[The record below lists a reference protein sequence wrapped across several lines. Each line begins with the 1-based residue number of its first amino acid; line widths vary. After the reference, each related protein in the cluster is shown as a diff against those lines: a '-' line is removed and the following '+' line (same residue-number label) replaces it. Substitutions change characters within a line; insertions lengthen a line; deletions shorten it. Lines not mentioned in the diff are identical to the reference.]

1 MTIKEVEKELDIP
14 RATVRFYEKEGLLRP
29 QRGDNGYRAY
39 SEQDIE
45 DLKKIIIFRKLGFSL
60 TDVEDVLDGAKPLSE
75 VIESNIG
82 QLELQT
88 KELEGALKLSKRLK
102 ESKEEMDTFDADKY
116 WNLVEEEE
124 RAGNRFMEI
133 VKDIAEF
140 ERTNILKSF
149 CRRDE
154 NGKLVPSVIKTVSY
168 LVAFAVGILLGN
180 CIMIWTG
187 HDTREIKFNS
197 VLKCFVFATLADCVI
212 ALPIYLL
219 GRKYPKIAKNQSTI
233 NLAVWLIVLV
243 LSVIILAII

>member
-1 MTIKEVEKELDIP
+1 MTIKEVEKVLDIP

-39 SEQDIE
+39 SEQDME

-82 QLELQT
+82 QLELQM

-102 ESKEEMDTFDADKY
+102 ESKEEMETFDADKY

-140 ERTNILKSF
+140 EKNTILKHF

-154 NGKLVPSVIKTVSY
+154 KGRLVPSLIMTVCHFAGIFLG
-168 LVAFAVGILLGN
+168 LVLANGLMTL
-180 CIMIWTG
+180 TG
-187 HDTREIKFNS
+187 HGTGKKDLLLL
-197 VLKCFVFATLADCVI
+197 VKCFVFATLIEGVLT
-212 ALPIYLL
+212 LPIYLL
-219 GRKYPKIAKNQSTI
+219 GKKYPKIAKNS
-233 NLAVWLIVLV
+233 LAIYVDLGIILVIVL
-243 LSVIILAII
+243 LLIKK

>member
-75 VIESNIG
+75 VVESNIS
-82 QLELQT
+82 QLELQM

-102 ESKEEMDTFDADKY
+102 ESKEEMETFDADKY

-140 ERTNILKSF
+140 EKTNILKSF
-149 CRRDE
+149 CLRDE
-154 NGKLVPSVIKTVSY
+154 KGKLVPSVIKTVSY
-168 LVAFAVGILLGN
+168 LVAFAVGILLANG
-180 CIMIWTG
+180 ILTWTG
-187 HDTREIKFNS
+187 HDTREIGIIS
-197 VLKCFVFATLADCVI
+197 LLKCFVFATLMDCVV

-233 NLAVWLIVLV
+233 NLVVWLILLIVFV
-243 LSVIILAII
+243 VVLAII